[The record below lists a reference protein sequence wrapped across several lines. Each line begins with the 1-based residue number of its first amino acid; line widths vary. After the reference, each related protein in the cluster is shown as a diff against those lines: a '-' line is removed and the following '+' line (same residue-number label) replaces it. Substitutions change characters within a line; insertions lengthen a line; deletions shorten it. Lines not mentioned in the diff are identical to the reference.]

1 MKKLLLVL
9 FFFPGLFL
17 LNACAPKAVAPA
29 KWLYEKD
36 ALHLTLQ
43 ADPQL
48 NMYNDEAHTLHLCV
62 YQLKDPNAFN
72 QLTQSEDGLYTLL
85 GCSLFDGSVT
95 NYQGFILSP
104 GEQQTLVLDRAEGA
118 KYIGLAAGYADLQK
132 DHATRLI
139 DIPVVIVKEGSI
151 FRKQRV
157 AKPGTLNT
165 VLRLGPHQ
173 IETGIGE

>member
-1 MKKLLLVL
+1 MKKLILMLM
-9 FFFPGLFL
+9 FFPGLFL
-17 LNACAPKAVAPA
+17 LNACAPRAVVPA

-43 ADPQL
+43 ADPGL
-48 NMYNDEAHTLHLCV
+48 NTYNDEAHTLHLCV
-62 YQLKDPNAFN
+62 YQLKDPNTFN

-85 GCSLFDGSVT
+85 ECTLFDGSVA
-95 NYQGFILSP
+95 NYQGFFMSP
-104 GEQQTLVLDRAEGA
+104 GKQQTLVLDRAEGA

-132 DHATRLI
+132 ENATRLI
-139 DIPVVIVKEGSI
+139 DIPVVVVKEGSI

-157 AKPGTLNT
+157 AKPDILNT
-165 VLRLGPHQ
+165 RLRLGPHQ